1 MTGLREAEKIYSFPV
16 YPKRDLVLVKGENAA
31 VFDENGREYIDCV
44 AGNGS
49 LNVGHS
55 NPAVVKAVKD
65 QAEKIISCANIFYN
79 DARAAFLEKLISVM
93 PAGLRKAFL
102 CNSGAEAVEA
112 AVKFSRLATKR
123 KKFVSTVNG
132 FHGRTLGAL
141 SATHN
146 SKYREDFLPLLDGF
160 SFVPYNDF
168 EKMERAV
175 DLETA
180 GVIVETVQGEGG
192 VYPGRQDYFE
202 RLRRLCTEQ
211 GALLIIDEV
220 QTGFCR
226 TGKFFGFEH
235 FGVAP
240 DILCLAKSIAGG
252 LPMGAVAAS
261 DQIEVGIGKHGSTF
275 GGNPLCCAA
284 GTAAIEFMLEN
295 KLWLEAERK
304 GSYLMERLR
313 LIKSSKI
320 REVRGLGLMIGIEL
334 KEKAK
339 PYVLDLLERGLLVLP
354 SGLNIIRLLPPL
366 TIPRD
371 DIDRVI
377 ERIAASLGDK
387 EKSFPLD

>member
-226 TGKFFGFEH
+226 T
-235 FGVAP
+235 
-240 DILCLAKSIAGG
+240 
-252 LPMGAVAAS
+252 
-261 DQIEVGIGKHGSTF
+261 
-275 GGNPLCCAA
+275 
-284 GTAAIEFMLEN
+284 
-295 KLWLEAERK
+295 
-304 GSYLMERLR
+304 
-313 LIKSSKI
+313 
-320 REVRGLGLMIGIEL
+320 
-334 KEKAK
+334 
-339 PYVLDLLERGLLVLP
+339 
-354 SGLNIIRLLPPL
+354 
-366 TIPRD
+366 
-371 DIDRVI
+371 
-377 ERIAASLGDK
+377 
-387 EKSFPLD
+387 